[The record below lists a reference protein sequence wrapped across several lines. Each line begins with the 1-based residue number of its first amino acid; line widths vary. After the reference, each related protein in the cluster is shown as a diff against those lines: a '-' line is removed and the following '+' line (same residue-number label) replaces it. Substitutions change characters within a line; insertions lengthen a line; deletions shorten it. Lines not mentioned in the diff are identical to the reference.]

1 LFGPSSES
9 QLNAQTAR
17 DNFICLVFRVKFRG
31 HWLWLGFSAAPF
43 LAQADRRGRKYF
55 TSTFIRRFAMPLVSM
70 RQLLDEAAKGGYG
83 VGAFNVNNMEQIQAI
98 MEAARDTKSPVIIQ
112 ASRGARAYSQDK
124 FLYHLML
131 AAAELYPEIP
141 LVMHLDHGNS
151 FETCKSAIDLGFTS
165 VMMDGSLKEDGK
177 TPTTFDENVA
187 VTKAVVEIAHAKG
200 VTVEGEIGVLGGI
213 EDGHGAGGSG
223 LEHVTDPAQAVEFV
237 AKTGVDALAIAIG
250 TSHGAYKFSSKPDG
264 SVLKM
269 DVLMEI
275 HKRLPN
281 VHLVMHGSS
290 SVPKELQDVI
300 NQYGGKLKPTWGV
313 PVEEIQLGI
322 RNGVRKINVDTDNR
336 LAMTGAIR
344 KVFAEQPEKFDP
356 RDYNKPAR
364 EAMKKV
370 VATRMTQF
378 GQAGHAGD
386 YAPISIEDMKKYYTK
401 AAAK

>member
-1 LFGPSSES
+1 
-9 QLNAQTAR
+9 
-17 DNFICLVFRVKFRG
+17 
-31 HWLWLGFSAAPF
+31 
-43 LAQADRRGRKYF
+43 
-55 TSTFIRRFAMPLVSM
+55 M

-98 MEAARDTKSPVIIQ
+98 MEAARETKSPVVIQ

-124 FLYHLML
+124 YLYHLML
-131 AAAELYPEIP
+131 AASELYPEIP

-151 FETCKSAIDLGFTS
+151 LETCKSAIDLGFTS
-165 VMMDGSLKEDGK
+165 VMMDGSLKPDGK
-177 TPTTFDENVA
+177 APATFEENVE
-187 VTKAVVEIAHAKG
+187 VTRKVVEIAHDKG

-213 EDGHGAGGSG
+213 EDGHGAGGGG
-223 LEHVTDPAQAVEFV
+223 LDHVTDPDQAVEFV

-269 DVLMEI
+269 DRLIEI
-275 HKRLPN
+275 HKRLPH

-290 SVPKELQDVI
+290 SVPKDLQDVI

-322 RNGVRKINVDTDNR
+322 RNGVRKINVDTDSR
-336 LAMTGAIR
+336 LAITGAIR
-344 KVFAEQPEKFDP
+344 KVFAESPEKFDP
-356 RDYNKPAR
+356 RDYLKPAR

-370 VATRMTQF
+370 VALRMTQF
-378 GQAGHAGD
+378 GQAGHASD
-386 YAPISIEDMKKYYTK
+386 YTPISNEEMRKRY
-401 AAAK
+401 AAAAASAK